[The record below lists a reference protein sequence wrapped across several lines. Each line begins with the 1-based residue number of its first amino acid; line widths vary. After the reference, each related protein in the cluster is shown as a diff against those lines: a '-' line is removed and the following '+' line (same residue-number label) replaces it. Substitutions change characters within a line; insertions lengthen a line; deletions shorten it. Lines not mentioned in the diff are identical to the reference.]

1 MEFTL
6 LSKDRDYLY
15 SICNIYKIKKKE
27 KNCKKNKNIAEYIR
41 VL

>member
-6 LSKDRDYLY
+6 LSKDRDYLH
-15 SICNIYKIKKKE
+15 STCNIYKTKKKK
-27 KNCKKNKNIAEYIR
+27 KNYKKNKNVAEYIR

>member
-1 MEFTL
+1 MKFTL
-6 LSKDRDYLY
+6 LSKDRNYLHNT
-15 SICNIYKIKKKE
+15 CNIYKIKKKE